1 MLNILLVGEG
11 NFSYS
16 ASLSDSSEGRDLIV
30 ATCYETE
37 DAISK
42 QPLSSAN
49 VEQLRRNG
57 GMVYFEVDATR
68 LKDYAFLTT
77 HLYDRI
83 IFNFPHCGR
92 KAGVK
97 KNRDLLCK
105 FFLSCSDLL
114 SEQGQVHVALCQG
127 QGGTPADEPRREWHN
142 SWQVVAMAAKAGLIL
157 SDVTPFK
164 YNQYCGYQSTGY
176 RSQQKSF
183 LVAGSSKHI
192 FIRSLPLDNLTALRL
207 IDKLTDSSASSAQ
220 DQGNC
225 DNHTFSDLIRRERFH
240 PVNLLYKELIE
251 HLQKNFPLITLDD
264 EFPLILEVSSFS
276 TFLECPES
284 YKNVF
289 HVTNKDN
296 KCGTVQ
302 EGQRSS
308 FRDIVTEDTN
318 SHDNSTDN
326 ANGPHYLRPS
336 LTSFIN
342 EIIQRTSLT
351 TDTLYVLS
359 GPVFR
364 KCLIS
369 SWMMPVYQELVI
381 FLCNPSD
388 TLTSKLE
395 LVMTMIENAV
405 ASISKSILMDIEVDF
420 TKQPLD
426 FNIVQF
432 QQMTSA
438 YYLINMSSRDS
449 DKMIGTIRIVPPG
462 ELSNEYS
469 YILITVNLDLMVM
482 CLLGIE
488 DWRLLWT
495 KDERFIQQFNQQ
507 TLKQFKRYSLYPPCY
522 THDISFWVEDG
533 AVFNEIEFHSIARRV
548 SRGNIIAVELLE
560 LYEDV
565 KMGKTSR
572 CYRMVYQSCD
582 QALSY
587 ESALAMQL
595 QLRDELRRCLCV
607 TLR

>member
-1 MLNILLVGEG
+1 MDCHVLSGWQSALTLLGDASRKMLNILLVGEG

-105 FFLSCSDLL
+105 FFL
-114 SEQGQVHVALCQG
+114 
-127 QGGTPADEPRREWHN
+127 
-142 SWQVVAMAAKAGLIL
+142 
-157 SDVTPFK
+157 
-164 YNQYCGYQSTGY
+164 